1 MKNLTLLLT
10 VLATLLLM
18 PALTACGDEPHVGPY
33 KAKYLKVY
41 NGTVCAQITSLPEY
55 PVALD
60 VLLGRDYP
68 KHIDSYVF
76 FSENDLSGKDVKEGD
91 ELTFLILESKEWEW
105 YMFGD
110 DNVEIPDRFHLK
122 YNCKI
127 KLIEP

>member
-1 MKNLTLLLT
+1 M
-10 VLATLLLM
+10 
-18 PALTACGDEPHVGPY
+18 
-33 KAKYLKVY
+33 
-41 NGTVCAQITSLPEY
+41 
-55 PVALD
+55 ALD
-60 VLLGRDYP
+60 VLLGSDYP
-68 KHIDSYVF
+68 EHIDSYVF

-127 KLIEP
+127 KLID